1 MSDEFDSI
9 WERQLDRRGVIAAGA
24 FAALVAAGGGRFA
37 SSAEA
42 AAELEQQLGG
52 TLHYYNWAD
61 YVNPKTYGLFTK
73 ATGVKVRKS
82 FYVSNET
89 LQAKLKAGARG
100 YDLIAPTGYMVKVL
114 AADKLLQPIQLSKL
128 PNVRRNLDPR
138 YRSLPFE
145 PTNRYYVPKDL
156 GTTGFIYR
164 KDLVRERP
172 TTWKQFFDL
181 TKGKYSGK
189 VTVLDSSHEV
199 IGAGLKMFGY
209 SYNTDSRSELNK
221 VRDLLLD
228 VKEHIHS
235 IDSVTYRQKLIS
247 GKAVMGLGWNGD
259 GAVVALKKPAE
270 YVVPAEGTEFWV
282 DCYCIPVGARN
293 PDAAHAWIN
302 FVYQPRI
309 NALETSYT
317 YYGSPLKQALLRK
330 VLAKNILNNP
340 DVFPPPA
347 LRRKLEPNKVSPAGG
362 RLRERIWTEFKAK

>member
-1 MSDEFDSI
+1 MSDELDSI
-9 WERQLDRRGVIAAGA
+9 WERPLDRRGVMAAGA
-24 FAALVAAGGGRFA
+24 MAALIAAGGGRFVGTA
-37 SSAEA
+37 G
-42 AAELEQQLGG
+42 AAELEEQLEG

-100 YDLIAPTGYMVKVL
+100 YDLIAPTGYMVNVL
-114 AADKLLQPIQLSKL
+114 AADDLLQPIQWSKV
-128 PNVRRNLDPR
+128 PNARRNLDPK
-138 YRSLPFE
+138 YKSLPFDSK
-145 PTNRYYVPKDL
+145 NRWHVPKDL
-156 GTTGFIYR
+156 GTTGFMYR

-172 TTWKQFFDL
+172 TTWRQFFDL
-181 TKGKYSGK
+181 MKTKYSGK
-189 VTVLDSSHEV
+189 VTLLDSSAEV
-199 IGAGLKMFGY
+199 IGAALKMFGY

-221 VRDLLLD
+221 ARDFLLD
-228 VKEHIHS
+228 LKEHVHS

-259 GAVVALKKPAE
+259 GAVVGLKKPAE
-270 YVVPAEGTEFWV
+270 YIVPAEGTEFWV
-282 DCYCIPVGARN
+282 DCYCIPVGAKN
-293 PDAAHAWIN
+293 IDAAHAWIN
-302 FVYQPRI
+302 FVYQPKI

-317 YYGSPLKQALLRK
+317 YYGSPLKTPLLRK
-330 VLAKNILNNP
+330 ALAKSILNNP

-347 LRRKLEPNKVSPAGG
+347 VRRKLEVNRISPAGG

>member
-1 MSDEFDSI
+1 MSEELDSI
-9 WERQLDRRGVIAAGA
+9 WERQFDRRGVMAAGA
-24 FAALVAAGGGRFA
+24 FAALIAAGGSRFA
-37 SSAEA
+37 GSAGA
-42 AAELEQQLGG
+42 AAELEQLSG

-82 FYVSNET
+82 FFVSNEA

-100 YDLIAPTGYMVKVL
+100 YDLIAPTGYMVQVL
-114 AADKLLQPIQLSKL
+114 ADDDLLQPIQYSKL
-128 PNVRRNLDPR
+128 PNVRRNLDSR

-145 PTNRYYVPKDL
+145 PTNRFYVPKDL

-172 TTWKQFFDL
+172 TTWRQFFDL
-181 TKGKYSGK
+181 MKGKYSGK
-189 VTVLDSSHEV
+189 VTLLDSSAEV
-199 IGAGLKMFGY
+199 IGAALKMFGY

-221 VRDLLLD
+221 ARDFLLD
-228 VKEHIHS
+228 LKEHVHS

-247 GKAVMGLGWNGD
+247 GRAVMALGWNGD
-259 GAVVALKKPAE
+259 GAVVATKKPAE
-270 YVVPAEGTEFWV
+270 YIVPAEGTEFWV
-282 DCYCIPVGARN
+282 DCYCIPVGAKN

-317 YYGSPLKQALLRK
+317 YYGSPLKQSLLRK
-330 VLAKNILNNP
+330 ALPKSILTNP

-347 LRRKLEPNKVSPAGG
+347 LRRKLEVNKISGG
-362 RLRERIWTEFKAK
+362 AARLRERIWTEFKAA

>member
-1 MSDEFDSI
+1 MSDELDSI
-9 WERQLDRRGVIAAGA
+9 WERQYDRRGVVAAGA
-24 FAALVAAGGGRFA
+24 MAALLAAGGGRLA
-37 SSAEA
+37 GTAEA
-42 AAELEQQLGG
+42 AAELEQLSG

-100 YDLIAPTGYMVKVL
+100 YDLIAPTGYMVNVL
-114 AADKLLQPIQLSKL
+114 AADDLLQPIQFSKL
-128 PNVRRNLDPR
+128 PNVRRNMDTR
-138 YRSLPFE
+138 YRALPFD
-145 PTNRYYVPKDL
+145 PKNRWYVPKDL
-156 GTTGFIYR
+156 GTTGFMYR

-181 TKGKYSGK
+181 MKNKYSGK
-189 VTVLDSSHEV
+189 VTLLDSSHEV
-199 IGAGLKMFGY
+199 IGAALKLHGY

-221 VRDLLLD
+221 ARDFLLD
-228 VKEHIHS
+228 LKDHVHS
-235 IDSVTYRQKLIS
+235 IDSSTYRAKLIS
-247 GKAVMGLGWNGD
+247 GKAVMALGWNGD
-259 GAVVALKKPAE
+259 GAAVGLKKPTE
-270 YVVPAEGTEFWV
+270 YIVPAEGTEFWV
-282 DCYCIPVGARN
+282 DCYCVPVGAKN
-293 PDAAHAWIN
+293 VDAAHAWIN

-330 VLAKNILNNP
+330 ALAKNILNNP

-347 LRRKLEPNKVSPAGG
+347 LRRKLEVNKVTPNGG
-362 RLRERIWTEFKAK
+362 RLRERIWTEFKAS